1 MGNLRESKQKTGNGR
16 KRAMHLWKPGNA
28 VLSVLSAGSFGYLE
42 GGRKPNSDRMRFL
55 MATTQTF
62 TRGSISS
69 SWIGRVFSSIG
80 GAIVSSME
88 KKSRQQIVQILQ
100 AKSDAEL
107 AQMGLKRDDII
118 RHVFSDMFYC

>member
-1 MGNLRESKQKTGNGR
+1 
-16 KRAMHLWKPGNA
+16 
-28 VLSVLSAGSFGYLE
+28 
-42 GGRKPNSDRMRFL
+42 